1 MKISLST
8 DRDFSIFFS
17 YIKSVKNQEILI
29 QELKEEIN
37 RLKAHTTTT
46 DSPRPNIPKGS
57 ACKNK
62 DGLEGICDDLD
73 NCKSLNGSI
82 VDQISVC
89 NAEMNY
95 VCCSKYFMTFSF
107 PKVN

>member
-1 MKISLST
+1 MRISLST
-8 DRDFSIFFS
+8 NRDFSILLSF
-17 YIKSVKNQEILI
+17 IKAVKNQEILI
-29 QELKEEIN
+29 QELKEEII

-46 DSPRPNIPKGS
+46 DSPRPNIEKGS

-82 VDQISVC
+82 VNQISIC

-95 VCCSKYFMTFSF
+95 VCCSKYFMTFFFS
-107 PKVN
+107 